1 MTLADLACLL
11 LIVWGGSTFYRQVH
25 TLNQLAPRTPYRE
38 RLAHAAALAAALGAV
53 LFAAGDRWLDALCV
67 QLVAVI
73 LHRILHHATSDR
85 AAAGR
90 CPGPL

>member
-1 MTLADLACLL
+1 MMLADLACLL
-11 LIVWGGSTFYRQVH
+11 LIVWGGATFYRQVH
-25 TLNQLAPRTPYRE
+25 ALNQLAPRALYRE

-67 QLVAVI
+67 QLVATI
-73 LHRILHHATSDR
+73 LHRILHHASSNR

-90 CPGPL
+90 HSGPL